1 MPARTARRWICRERS
16 PYDRVHMPGID
27 NWIILG
33 IDFIRRSDEEAPA
46 VLNIMLAEGEQSE
59 IRRCMTQLGYAA
71 Y

>member
-1 MPARTARRWICRERS
+1 
-16 PYDRVHMPGID
+16 MPGID

-33 IDFIRRSDEEAPA
+33 IDFIRRSDEEAQA